1 MTINMIF
8 VVSEQHEAADEL
20 PFERRALEGDQHEQL
35 LHEGLPHQGVRH
47 GDQGAV
53 EGQRQGGRPKQPQ
66 GSRQQVIY
74 FFVGAM

>member
-1 MTINMIF
+1 MP
-8 VVSEQHEAADEL
+8 EQHEAADEL
-20 PFERRALEGDQHEQL
+20 LVERRALEGDQHEQL
-35 LHEGLPHQGVRH
+35 FHEGLPDQGVRH

-66 GSRQQVIY
+66 RSRQQVIY